1 MSIKKQVLLILRE
14 QLSSSRFFWSSV
26 LFISLVFALVLY
38 FVSVLCLV
46 CRILSVPLNCH
57 FFNVPSFMFSVCA
70 FLFALFYVLFFFSS
84 CVLCAQY
91 CLCLWNVHSLVFPKA
106 YVFCVV
112 LCCCWFGCKCC
123 QCLWIVHSWMSLLF
137 YLTVIYQ
144 DVCKNKPVNS
154 IIKSNR
160 ITI

>member
-1 MSIKKQVLLILRE
+1 MSIKNQALLTLRE
-14 QLSSSRFFWSSV
+14 QLSSSRFFWSSM
-26 LFISLVFALVLY
+26 LFISLAFSLVLY
-38 FVSVLCLV
+38 FVTVLCLV
-46 CRILSVPLNCH
+46 CRILSVSLDCH

-70 FLFALFYVLFFFSS
+70 FLFALFYVLSFFSS
-84 CVLCAQY
+84 RVLCAQY

-112 LCCCWFGCKCC
+112 LCCCWFCCNCC

-144 DVCKNKPVNS
+144 DVKINS
-154 IIKSNR
+154 
-160 ITI
+160 